1 METQSI
7 VILLILA
14 ISSCDNKGEP
24 VKDRVFFKTED
35 GWFYRWR
42 AQCQPIPVSAIF
54 QGLNGFHVEF
64 EKTLDLMSREM
75 STKELPECRVWLA
88 HAKRMVGSPEPFK
101 GLSFKML

>member
-1 METQSI
+1 MGTQSI

-24 VKDRVFFKTED
+24 VKDRVFFNTEE
-35 GWFYRWR
+35 GWFYRWT

-54 QGLNGFHVEF
+54 LSVNGFHVEF

-75 STKELPECRVWLA
+75 STKELAECQVWLA
-88 HAKRMVGSPEPFK
+88 HARRMVGSPDPFK
-101 GLSFKML
+101 GLSFRVL